1 MAKALSAQAVHGL
14 QDVIYVQ
21 FKRFSNYLQRGKT
34 GNTPA
39 GEWTQAHDIS
49 KAMVYLQADIMGEMT
64 FSRNW
69 SLLTSKENHHVPIIV
84 SDGALAMITVR
95 NPARIPIQTLIEIEL
110 Q

>member
-1 MAKALSAQAVHGL
+1 MAQASSAQAVQGL

-21 FKRFSNYLQRGKT
+21 FIQFSNHLQRGKT
-34 GNTPA
+34 GKTPA

-69 SLLTSKENHHVPIIV
+69 SLLTSKGNHHVPIII

-95 NPARIPIQTLIEIEL
+95 NPTRIPIQTLIEL
-110 Q
+110 